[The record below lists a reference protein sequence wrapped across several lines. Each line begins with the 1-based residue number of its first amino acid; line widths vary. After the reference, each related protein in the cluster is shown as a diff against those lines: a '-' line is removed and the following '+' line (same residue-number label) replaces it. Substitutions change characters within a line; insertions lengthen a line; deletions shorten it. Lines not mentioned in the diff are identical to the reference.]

1 MSETQNK
8 LLKAAISLAA
18 AGVVFFLPFA
28 SWGIQLSPI
37 EIRVIAMFVMA
48 ALDFG
53 THPYLDHLRD
63 GHYPVPAVRLQ
74 RLSLILDAGAL

>member
-28 SWGIQLSPI
+28 SWGNPI
-37 EIRVIAMFVMA
+37 K
-48 ALDFG
+48 
-53 THPYLDHLRD
+53 PY
-63 GHYPVPAVRLQ
+63 
-74 RLSLILDAGAL
+74 